1 MNKASRGPPF
11 APGEVRLE
19 AAGSELSDSLVEP
32 SFFSD
37 QARSRSRVARTTPR
51 AFRVTKPAG
60 DGSDTRT
67 QFKPTNRPPN
77 CTPAY
82 AFCESGFKPSQ
93 DLPTGFA
100 EKYWLS
106 PATTSFSPRSRLV
119 SSAVTTAEMSLLC
132 TGSDRE

>member
-1 MNKASRGPPF
+1 MNKASRGPPS

-19 AAGSELSDSLVEP
+19 AAWSELSDSLEP

-37 QARSRSRVARTTPR
+37 QARSRSRVGRTAPR
-51 AFRVTKPAG
+51 ACVTKPAG

-67 QFKPTNRPPN
+67 QFKPTNWPSNR
-77 CTPAY
+77 TPAY

-106 PATTSFSPRSRLV
+106 PAATSFRPRSRLV
-119 SSAVTTAEMSLLC
+119 SSAVTTAETSLLC